1 MKGIS
6 LLLLLTACATAPSKP
21 KDTITETFHGKDFL
35 YRQCFHESDS
45 YQGRLVDEKGKIEVK
60 FDILDGKTAKAEIL
74 KTDFKDPNLHSC
86 IKGVLKNLRF
96 YDMDHVQDVTQTIN
110 FGHITL

>member
-6 LLLLLTACATAPSKP
+6 FLLLLAACTTAPSKP
-21 KDTITETFHGKDFL
+21 KDMITETFHGKDFL

-45 YQGRLVDEKGKIEVK
+45 YKGRLVDEKGKIEVK
-60 FDILDGKTAKAEIL
+60 FEILEGKTAKAEIL
-74 KTDFKDPNLHSC
+74 KTDFNDPNLHTC
-86 IKGVLKNLRF
+86 IKSVMKNLRF
-96 YDMDHVQDVTQTIN
+96 YDTNHVPEVKQTIN

>member
-6 LLLLLTACATAPSKP
+6 LLLLLAACAAPKP
-21 KDTITETFHGKDFL
+21 QDKITETFHGKDFL

-45 YQGRLVDEKGKIEVK
+45 YQGREVDEKGKIQVK
-60 FDILDGKTAKAEIL
+60 FDIQDGKVARSEIL
-74 KTDFKDPNLHSC
+74 KTDFKDPNLHTC